1 MKKISLKVFTVSFK
15 NASCFTFAMKVT
27 FRDDNI
33 FETEEVEIGKLGKNC
48 RFLVETKASFAS
60 QVNSF

>member
-1 MKKISLKVFTVSFK
+1 MSFK

-60 QVNSF
+60 RVNSF